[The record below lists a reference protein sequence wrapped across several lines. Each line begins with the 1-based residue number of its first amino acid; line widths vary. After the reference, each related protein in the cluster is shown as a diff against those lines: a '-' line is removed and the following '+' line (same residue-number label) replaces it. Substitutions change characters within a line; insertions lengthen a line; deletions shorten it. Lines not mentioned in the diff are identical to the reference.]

1 MKHYMKLVAILTA
14 LFTMLAMLTL
24 TACQTGMPAEGE
36 TKPPFVNPH
45 SIETGDCLVHTLEN
59 EVCTTCGW
67 EYQVS
72 EGLEIG
78 VDTYSGQ
85 YLVLG
90 RGECTDTQIYLP
102 TTHEGTPVM
111 GVAIGAFT
119 GDETLTH
126 VVIPEGMTV
135 IGDSAFSRCSKLV
148 SAEIPS
154 TVQNLNRALFEGCFR
169 LTSVNLPE
177 GITSIPDSLFSG
189 CSSLKSITIPSTVT
203 NLHGWAFKKCLRLT
217 EITIP
222 EGVTEIGNG
231 AFEGCRDLTTLHLP
245 KTLTTLSGTTFKD
258 CESLTDV
265 HYSGNIAQ
273 WCSVRIDFQDAS
285 PTMLAEN
292 FYVEG
297 ALIEGDIILPEGITA
312 IGSFTLAGLRNVTS
326 VTVPASVASIGDNAF
341 KDCEKLA
348 YLVLQGST
356 HAGSNPF
363 PNTAV
368 KHIYLTDTRED
379 ALSYIAY
386 WAGAC
391 KSAGAEFHYG
401 DAWEYDENGVPR
413 LKEE

>member
-1 MKHYMKLVAILTA
+1 MKHYMKLTA
-14 LFTMLAMLTL
+14 LFAVLLTMLAMLTL
-24 TACQTGMPAEGE
+24 TACQTGMPIEGE

-45 SIETGDCLVHTLEN
+45 AIEQSDCLVHTLEN
-59 EVCTTCGW
+59 EVCTICGW

-102 TTHEGTPVM
+102 TTHDGNTVM

-154 TVQNLNRALFEGCFR
+154 TVQTLNRALFEGCFR

-231 AFEGCRDLTTLHLP
+231 AFEGCRDLATLYLP
-245 KTLTTLSGTTFKD
+245 TTLTTLSGTTFKD
-258 CESLTDV
+258 CGSLKDV

-297 ALIEGDIILPEGITA
+297 ARIEGDITLPEGITA

-368 KHIYLTDTRED
+368 KHIYLTDSRED

-401 DAWEYDENGVPR
+401 DAWEYDENNIPM
-413 LKEE
+413 LIEN